1 LKRHQKG
8 QKKGKL
14 QHLTV
19 LLRVELRLLNC
30 ERPGSQ
36 SPQVKMAQVRAVS
49 IADSLGTQNQCAAFG
64 KATNRKEFSSLRQ
77 LDFNQVALVADVGLL
92 LTADIVA
99 VSLVD
104 VGLSTDHSSEVEQDT
119 ADADP
124 TLVHFRVHHHLLWI
138 FNTRNTHLN
147 HHSNNNN
154 NSNNN
159 NSSNSK
165 GRNNSSTLMSLNNY
179 NNNNKTLE
187 WGLSVTS
194 RVRETRSGCPPTA
207 QCEQPVAF
215 LIQMYRSTPNR
226 KINCT
231 KCRI

>member
-1 LKRHQKG
+1 MLLWHSKRPQKS
-8 QKKGKL
+8 QKKEKL
-14 QHLTV
+14 QHPTV
-19 LLRVELRLLNC
+19 LLRAELRLLNC
-30 ERPGSQ
+30 EHPGSQ
-36 SPQVKMAQVRAVS
+36 SPQVKMAQVRAVF
-49 IADSLGTQNQCAAFG
+49 IVDSWGTQNQCAAFG

-77 LDFNQVALVADVGLL
+77 LDFNQVALVADVGLP
-92 LTADIVA
+92 LTVGIVV

-104 VGLSTDHSSEVEQDT
+104 MGLSTDHSLEVEQGT
-119 ADADP
+119 TDADP
-124 TLVHFRVHHHLLWI
+124 TLEHFRVHHHLLRI
-138 FNTRNTHLN
+138 FNTHLN
-147 HHSNNNN
+147 HQSNNNN
-154 NSNNN
+154 NCNN
-159 NSSNSK
+159 SNSK
-165 GRNNSSTLMSLNNY
+165 GRNNSSTLMSLSNY
-179 NNNNKTLE
+179 NNNNKTLG